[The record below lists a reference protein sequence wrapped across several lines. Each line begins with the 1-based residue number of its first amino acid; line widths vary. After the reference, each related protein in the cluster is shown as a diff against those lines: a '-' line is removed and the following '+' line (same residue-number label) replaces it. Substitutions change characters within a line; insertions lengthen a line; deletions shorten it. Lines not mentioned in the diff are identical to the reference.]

1 MNVLS
6 IQSEVVFGHVG
17 QGAARF
23 ALQRLGHEVWALPT
37 VIYSNHAG
45 YPHVEGDA
53 VSVDLLRRLL
63 DGVAANGWLSR
74 CNAVLS
80 GYLGSAEQ
88 AAAVAEA
95 VLRAKRANP
104 KAIYCLDP
112 VLGDNG
118 RAYAKQGVAEA
129 IARQLLP
136 LADIVTPNCFEL
148 QQLVAGPVDS
158 PTQAMRAACS
168 LGRPLVLVTSVSKG
182 ADRIGVV
189 AASRAECWF
198 VSTPFLENVPH
209 GAGDLFAALYVAER
223 SSGSSLADALQ
234 RSVGRVFRILAAS
247 RGSQE
252 LRLVTEQNLFADSVE
267 CTGLQCERLA

>member
-37 VIYSNHAG
+37 VVYSNHAG

-53 VSVDLLRRLL
+53 VSADLLRRLL

-74 CNAVLS
+74 CDAVLS

-95 VLRAKRANP
+95 VLRTKRANP
-104 KAIYCLDP
+104 RAIYCLDP

-118 RAYAKQGVAEA
+118 RAYAKHGVAEA
-129 IARQLLP
+129 MARHLLP

-148 QQLVAGPVDS
+148 QQLAAASVGS
-158 PTQAMRAACS
+158 PGEAMRAASS
-168 LGRPLVLVTSVSKG
+168 LGRPLVLVTSAPKG
-182 ADRIGVV
+182 SDRIGVV

-198 VSTPFLENVPH
+198 VSTPLLENVPH
-209 GAGDLFAALYVAER
+209 GAGDLFAALFIAER
-223 SSGSSLADALQ
+223 SNGSSLADALQ

-252 LRLVTEQNLFADSVE
+252 LHLVTEQNLFVNRVE
-267 CTGLQCERLA
+267 CTGVQCERLA